1 MDVFKTEKH
10 ISSWAGL
17 CPKTMRVQVKR
28 KEVVQSQVTIGSGL
42 CCVSVHGQPPRKK
55 IADLKIST
63 GAWFPEWEGRK
74 H

>member
-1 MDVFKTEKH
+1 
-10 ISSWAGL
+10 
-17 CPKTMRVQVKR
+17 MRVQVKR
-28 KEVVQSQVTIGSGL
+28 KEVVYSQGTIGSGL
-42 CCVSVHGQPPRKK
+42 FCVSVHGQPPRKK

>member
-17 CPKTMRVQVKR
+17 CPKNNESVGKKKR
-28 KEVVQSQVTIGSGL
+28 SGISQGTIGSGL

-55 IADLKIST
+55 DSRLKIST

>member
-17 CPKTMRVQVKR
+17 CPKNNESAGKKKR
-28 KEVVQSQVTIGSGL
+28 SGIKSGNNWLRSML
-42 CCVSVHGQPPRKK
+42 CECAWSATKKK